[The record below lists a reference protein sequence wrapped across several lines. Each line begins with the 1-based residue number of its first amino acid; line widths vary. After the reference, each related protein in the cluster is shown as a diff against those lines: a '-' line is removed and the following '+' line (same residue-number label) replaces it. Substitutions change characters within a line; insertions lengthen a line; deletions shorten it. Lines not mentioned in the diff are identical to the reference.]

1 MVGTD
6 ACGPFA
12 LVEIGVQPRARS
24 LAEIARESSIVGDF
38 GQHTRD
44 FLHEWNRAKREG
56 TELVP
61 MFAEEPRILA
71 IEFAQG
77 DVCDAFLAALG
88 AHLAEQSGTPAPDWV
103 RGPGRY
109 LAEPWYPSDGEVLR
123 EILRREALPPF
134 RERNLFVNARSLDR
148 P

>member
-1 MVGTD
+1 M
-6 ACGPFA
+6 
-12 LVEIGVQPRARS
+12 
-24 LAEIARESSIVGDF
+24 GDF

-56 TELVP
+56 KELVP
-61 MFAEEPRILA
+61 MVAEEPRILA
-71 IEFAQG
+71 TEFPQG

-88 AHLAEQSGTPAPDWV
+88 AHLAEQSGTPAPEWV
-103 RGPGRY
+103 RGPARY
-109 LAEPWYPSDGEVLR
+109 LAEPWYPSDGEALR

-134 RERNLFVNARSLDR
+134 RERNLFVSARSLDR